1 MTFKQNLQ
9 FNNRILLWTIGMVYL
24 FFGLLKFFPNTSPA
38 EDLVQETIAN
48 LTFNLVPDQMGLLL
62 LASFETF
69 IGIAFLVNLRN
80 KYIIYSSIAH
90 IVMTFTPVFIL
101 PELLF
106 GKNDFTI
113 TLLSQYI
120 FKNIIILGALLSLTK
135 EFKVD
140 EKKVCNQPIIKTH

>member
-1 MTFKQNLQ
+1 MPFKQNVQ
-9 FNNRILLWTIGMVYL
+9 FNNRVLPSTIGMVYI
-24 FFGLLKFFPNTSPA
+24 FFGLLKFFSNTSPA
-38 EDLVQETIAN
+38 EDLVKETLAK
-48 LTFNLVPDQMGLLL
+48 LTFNLIPDQIGLLI

-69 IGIAFLVNLRN
+69 IGIALLVNLRN
-80 KYIIYSSIAH
+80 KYIIYSAIVH

-120 FKNIIILGALLSLTK
+120 FKNIIILGALLSLIK
-135 EFKVD
+135 EYKVV
-140 EKKVCNQPIIKTH
+140 ERKVCNEPII

>member
-1 MTFKQNLQ
+1 MTYKLNVQY
-9 FNNRILLWTIGMVYL
+9 NNRILPSTIGIVYL

-38 EDLVQETIAN
+38 EDLVEETITN
-48 LTFNLVPDQMGLLL
+48 LTYNLVPDQMGLLL

-69 IGIAFLVNLRN
+69 IGIAFLANLRN
-80 KYIIYSSIAH
+80 KYIIYSAIAH

-106 GKNDFTI
+106 GKNEFTI

-140 EKKVCNQPIIKTH
+140 KKKGYNRPIIKTY